1 MKLATLTNP
10 NFFSALNKLL
20 TCDMPMKTAFKLN
33 KEAIFLEEE
42 NKRYNSMRSKIINDF
57 GDKNEDGTIKVVGD
71 RVVFSE
77 NKEAEAVARINE
89 LLLIEIE
96 AGKYSVEDFGNAT
109 ISPTDL
115 FALGELIKE

>member
-57 GDKNEDGTIKVVGD
+57 GDKNEDGTIKVV
-71 RVVFSE
+71 FSE